1 MGTFHSSF
9 LRSRRHCPCF
19 QSTLNACQARPPARP
34 RPRLGVRLTTHGAG
48 RGREGEGYNQI
59 RRVGTCIE
67 EILGFFI
74 LRLQSPIQAKMKKRK
89 PLHYV
94 SIEATHIFGC
104 SHCPT

>member
-67 EILGFFI
+67 EILGFFYFAAAI
-74 LRLQSPIQAKMKKRK
+74 ADSSQNEKEK
-89 PLHYV
+89 
-94 SIEATHIFGC
+94 ATALC
-104 SHCPT
+104 LY